1 MAKNRHRGGITERAG
16 LHVGYII
23 TSIDGKPL
31 TGPAELETELQNR
44 APGTK
49 IRLGYMFR
57 SSALNS
63 RTYYSN
69 EATLLVPPRRPDSK

>member
-1 MAKNRHRGGITERAG
+1 VGTQPGSVTEKAG

-23 TSIDGKPL
+23 TSVDGKAV
-31 TGPAELETELQNR
+31 TGPAELETEVYHR
-44 APGTK
+44 VPGTK
-49 IRLGYMFR
+49 IRLGYRFR

-69 EATLLVPPRRPDSK
+69 EAILLVPPK

>member
-1 MAKNRHRGGITERAG
+1 VIIGMDRGGLTERAG

-23 TSIDGKPL
+23 TSIDGKTL
-31 TGPAELETELQNR
+31 SGPAELEIELQNR

-57 SSALNS
+57 SSALGS
-63 RTYYSN
+63 RTYYPN
-69 EATLLVPPRRPDSK
+69 QAILVVPPR